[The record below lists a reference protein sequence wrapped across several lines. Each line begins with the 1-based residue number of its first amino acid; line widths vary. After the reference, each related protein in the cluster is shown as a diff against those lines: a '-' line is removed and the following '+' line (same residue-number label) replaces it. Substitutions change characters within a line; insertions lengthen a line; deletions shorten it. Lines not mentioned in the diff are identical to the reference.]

1 MSYEKEDLESSKG
14 LNDPNNDNKNGS
26 IAERLKMLSSKR
38 TTRETSKRWGIS
50 VASLNAYIN
59 KGSVPSL
66 ERALTIANSEGVSLN
81 WIATGEDEPQQASN
95 YKEKTL
101 ITIPKYNVSASA
113 GGGCYIDE
121 EYVVES
127 IEVSPNWL
135 KHRNLTGKKLCIIRA
150 DGNSMEPSIDDGDD
164 LLIDLGEIDNQK
176 ALEGVYVICIDDIL
190 RVKRLEYSIVD
201 NGYRILSDNPLYKE
215 ELVRREELERM
226 RVIGK
231 VVMVMGKPAR
241 PPS

>member
-1 MSYEKEDLESSKG
+1 MGYENSELSEKKIG
-14 LNDPNNDNKNGS
+14 NDPNNEDKKGS
-26 IAERLKMLSSKR
+26 ITNRLIELSKGR
-38 TTRETSKRWGIS
+38 TIRETAAIWGVS
-50 VASLNAYIN
+50 TATVSLYLK
-59 KGSVPSL
+59 KGGMPSL
-66 ERALTIANSEGVSLN
+66 DRAIEIANKEGVDIN
-81 WIATGEDEPQQASN
+81 WLANGEELRTCKPYFGS
-95 YKEKTL
+95 
-101 ITIPKYNVSASA
+101 IRIPKYNVSACA

-127 IEVSPNWL
+127 IEVTPNWL
-135 KHRNLTGKKLCIIRA
+135 KHRNLTGKNLCIIRA
-150 DGNSMEPSIDDGDD
+150 DGNSMEPSIADGDD

-176 ALEGVYVICIDDIL
+176 ALEGVYVISIDDVL